1 MDVTVSLSRSFADEH
16 GPIGFPRGFPL
27 DRERDFDDRR
37 IPSLSPGLRRDA
49 CSDHPVDADGI
60 PPANILSR
68 YYAENFFGVRLA
80 HSLMERS
87 GLGTEGNF
95 PNYLTTI
102 DFWNLCL
109 DNIKLN
115 NDEGQGCTPQP
126 LPLSTW
132 GMIFS
137 AVNQMDTIGSGL
149 KRFADLVPLIPSNV
163 LVKIGRSPE
172 RVMIHYS
179 RAGEASERGDRY
191 LEIIALVFHC
201 ILLWGSAAPIEIDQ
215 LSLSSLLDDR
225 DGSPLAGLTDD
236 IDRHG
241 TGLTVSYSKAV
252 LDLPLGVRKYQ
263 SPPHHETTTFL
274 ELAARIRQQGGRRQ
288 SATVEKLRPLL
299 LRGPLSQQQAA
310 DRMGISVA
318 TLQRRLARSGTS
330 FRLISQEM
338 RCEKLLSLLRT
349 TANLDDIAFDLG
361 FSDRRSLWRACQQW
375 LGMSPTEYRNAHMS

>member
-1 MDVTVSLSRSFADEH
+1 MNVSVSLSRSFADEC
-16 GPIGFPRGFPL
+16 GSIGVPCGFPPE
-27 DRERDFDDRR
+27 REPGARQFADLRDQTQ
-37 IPSLSPGLRRDA
+37 DA
-49 CSDHPVDADGI
+49 CRDHGLDADSI
-60 PPANILSR
+60 PPANFLSR
-68 YYAENFFGVRLA
+68 YYAENFFGVRHA
-80 HSLMERS
+80 HALMERS
-87 GLGTEGNF
+87 GLGAEGDF
-95 PNYLTTI
+95 PSYLTTI

-137 AVNQMDTIGSGL
+137 AVNQMNTIGDGL

-163 LVKIGRSPE
+163 LVKIGRSRE
-172 RVMIHYS
+172 RVMIHYA
-179 RAGEASERGDRY
+179 RADEPSERGDRY

-201 ILLWGSAAPIEIDQ
+201 ILLWGSAESIEIDQ

-225 DGSPLAGLTDD
+225 DGSLLAGLTDN
-236 IDRHG
+236 IERHG
-241 TGLTVSYSKAV
+241 TGLTVSYSNAV

-274 ELAARIRQQGGRRQ
+274 ELTARIRQQGGRRQ

-310 DRMGISVA
+310 DRMGISIA

-330 FRLISQEM
+330 FRLISQEV
-338 RCEKLLSLLRT
+338 RREKLLSLLRT

-361 FSDRRSLWRACQQW
+361 FSERRSLWRACQQW
-375 LGMSPTEYRNAHMS
+375 LGMSPTEYRNAHLS